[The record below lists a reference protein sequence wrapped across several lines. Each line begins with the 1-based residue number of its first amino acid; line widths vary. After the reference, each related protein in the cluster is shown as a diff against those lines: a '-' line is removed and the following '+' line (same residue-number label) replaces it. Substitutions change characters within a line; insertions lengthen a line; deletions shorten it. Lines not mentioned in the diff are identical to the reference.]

1 MKKKNEK
8 PFPKVD
14 IIDIFKNRVQE
25 YLEYRF
31 EGKIINHLEY
41 RGGKWSE
48 EYKWK
53 ILPQVHNEFF
63 KTRITKDNII
73 EKIEILRKNNPQS
86 GSFVSWTNID
96 DLKKFAENDRAK
108 VADLFTQ
115 LFDEKNNIA
124 DRINYFIEAGKKFKK
139 DIKLGTPLFGYILAI
154 FNPGKYPLF
163 KGSTWQYIKKIV
175 GGDALNIGKKY
186 ERFTEYCIKIGEYL
200 IKNNLLRDI
209 SVNNVLVTKD
219 LKALNGQDFFYI
231 LERNVPVESP
241 VSSRVKNQEDKNNP
255 NHTNM
260 AKQPKNLILYGP
272 PGTGKTYLTINKALE
287 IINDDGNYCQ
297 GKSREELVKQ
307 FNVLKQNGQIEF
319 ITFHQSYSYEEF
331 IEGIRPV
338 LEGELNTQCATEVK
352 YRIKDGIFK
361 RICRNALNNPK
372 VNHVLIIDEINRG
385 NISKI
390 FGELITLI
398 EDDKRKGR
406 ENELSATLPYSG
418 EIFSVPINLYL
429 LGTMNTADR
438 SIALIDIAL
447 RRRFVFEEIMPN
459 YDLLNNNIGDLNLRK
474 LLIKLNKKIEILID
488 RDHQIGHS
496 YFMNLNTEADL
507 HSTWYNKVIPLLQE
521 YFYNDWEKLTK
532 LLGKYNQQDNTGF
545 IEYKKDGEYQ
555 DLLGDEYAD
564 YDIDQL
570 PAEFH
575 KYNPGE
581 LISAL
586 AKYYG

>member
-1 MKKKNEK
+1 MKKKNAE
-8 PFPKVD
+8 PFSKVD
-14 IIDIFKNRVQE
+14 IIDIFKDKIQK

-31 EGKIINHLEY
+31 EGKIINPSEY
-41 RGGKWSE
+41 KEWNE
-48 EYKWK
+48 EYKWE

-63 KTRITKDNII
+63 KTKITKDNIL
-73 EKIEILRKNNPQS
+73 EKIEILRKSNPQS

-96 DLKKFAENDRAK
+96 DLKKFAESDRAK
-108 VADLFTQ
+108 VANLFTQ
-115 LFDEKNNIA
+115 LFDEKKNIA
-124 DRINYFIEAGKKFKK
+124 DRINYFIEAGKKIKK

-175 GGDALNIGKKY
+175 GGDTLNIGKKY
-186 ERFTEYCIKIGEYL
+186 ERFSEYCNKIGEYL

-231 LERNVPVESP
+231 LEC
-241 VSSRVKNQEDKNNP
+241 QAEDNTNG
-255 NHTNM
+255 TNM

-272 PGTGKTYLTINKALE
+272 PGTGKTYQTINKALE
-287 IINDDGNYCQ
+287 IINDNGNYCQ
-297 GKSREELVKQ
+297 GKLREELVKE

-361 RICRNALNNPK
+361 RICRNALSNPK

-398 EDDKRKGR
+398 EDDKRKGG
-406 ENELSATLPYSG
+406 ENELSAALPYSG
-418 EIFSVPINLYL
+418 EVFSVPLNLYL

-496 YFMNLNTEADL
+496 YFMNLSTKADL
-507 HSTWYNKVIPLLQE
+507 HSAWYNKVIPLLQE

-575 KYNPGE
+575 KYSPDE

-586 AKYYG
+586 TKYHG

>member
-1 MKKKNEK
+1 MKKKVTE
-8 PFPKVD
+8 PFSKVD
-14 IIDIFKNRVQE
+14 IIDIFKDKIQK

-31 EGKIINHLEY
+31 ESKIINPLEY
-41 RGGKWSE
+41 KGGKWSE
-48 EYKWK
+48 EYKWE

-139 DIKLGTPLFGYILAI
+139 NIKLGTPLFGYILAI
-154 FNPGKYPLF
+154 FNPGKYPLL

-186 ERFTEYCIKIGEYL
+186 ERFTEYCNKIGEYL
-200 IKNNLLRDI
+200 IEKNLLRDV

-219 LKALNGQDFFYI
+219 PKALNGQDFFYI
-231 LERNVPVESP
+231 LEC
-241 VSSRVKNQEDKNNP
+241 QAEDNTNG
-255 NHTNM
+255 TNM

-287 IINDDGNYCQ
+287 IINEKGNYCQ
-297 GKSREELVKQ
+297 NKLREELVKE
-307 FNVLKQNGQIEF
+307 FNVLKQKGQIEF

-372 VNHVLIIDEINRG
+372 VNYVLIIDEINRG

-398 EDDKRKGR
+398 EDDKRKGG
-406 ENELSATLPYSG
+406 ENELSAALPYSG
-418 EIFSVPINLYL
+418 EVFSVPLNLYL

-459 YDLLNNNIGDLNLRK
+459 YDLLNNNIDDLNLKK

-496 YFMNLNTEADL
+496 YFMNLKTEADL
-507 HSTWYNKVIPLLQE
+507 HSAWYNKVIPLLQE

-545 IEYKKDGEYQ
+545 IEYKKDSEYQ

-564 YDIDQL
+564 YDADQL

-575 KYNPGE
+575 KYNSPDG

-586 AKYYG
+586 AKYHG